1 MVVVPV
7 TMIMSQRIG
16 GLLVHRPA
24 PVTFNLSQL
33 GANAFRKIGVT
44 SGVDLIRFWLGL
56 RINTESVSVLLGATT
71 NGYSG

>member
-1 MVVVPV
+1 MRARHSRLEDKLMVVVPV

-33 GANAFRKIGVT
+33 ARTKKQFLTIYGST
-44 SGVDLIRFWLGL
+44 DS
-56 RINTESVSVLLGATT
+56 TEMVEVWDAVHI
-71 NGYSG
+71 